1 MSASIITI
9 SREFGSGG
17 HTIGKMVADSLEYDF
32 YDWNIVE
39 KIAQETG
46 FATNFIEEHSEEQ
59 NRFAA
64 MLAPGTFGFTLS
76 DQLFE
81 AQSQVIFELAQKGKC
96 VIVGRCA
103 DYLLRNDPNVLS
115 CFVFANEKQRRERVL
130 QEYGEN
136 DIPIERRIK
145 EKDKRRKAH
154 YEYFTSRKWGKAFY
168 FDLCID
174 TASFSLGQAAQ
185 LIILAAQNFEPHQRH
200 TGED

>member
-1 MSASIITI
+1 MPASIITI
-9 SREFGSGG
+9 TREFGSGG
-17 HTIGKMVADSLEYDF
+17 RTVGKIVAESLGYDF

-46 FATNFIEEHSEEQ
+46 FAPNFIEEHSEEQ
-59 NRFAA
+59 SRFTA
-64 MLAPGTFGFTLS
+64 MLTSGAFGITLN

-81 AQSQVIFELAQKGKC
+81 AQSRVIFQLAEKGKC

-115 CFVFANEKQRRERVL
+115 CFVYANEKKRQERVL
-130 QEYGEN
+130 QEYGKT
-136 DIPIERRIK
+136 DVPIERRIK

-174 TASFSLGQAAQ
+174 TACFSLGQAAQ
-185 LIILAAQNFEPHQRH
+185 LIIMAAQNFEPHHRT